1 MWQNEIFG
9 KTWPGKGSEW
19 KKNYSFS
26 LQRCIQNPVKHLRLS
41 ALQNCFHKELYRG
54 CLTRL
59 TKLLLLF
66 YFSLN
71 IDVGGHV
78 WVLSWSC
85 DLSWRER
92 STTGR
97 TTHGWQVKGEKPDKC
112 SEEYYDRRQQL
123 VLVAPIIIV
132 DRPGTVNTDGYL
144 DHWSTVMCKV
154 HWEFTRFH
162 WKSWFEV
169 KV

>member
-1 MWQNEIFG
+1 MKFLEKPDLEKVLNERRIIASHYRDVFRILSNIWDWVLCKTVFTKSSIADVWQ
-9 KTWPGKGSEW
+9 GSL
-19 KKNYSFS
+19 N
-26 LQRCIQNPVKHLRLS
+26 
-41 ALQNCFHKELYRG
+41 
-54 CLTRL
+54 
-59 TKLLLLF
+59 F

-71 IDVGGHV
+71 IDVDGHV
-78 WVLSWSC
+78 CVLSWSW

-92 STTGR
+92 NTTGR
-97 TTHGWQVKGEKPDKC
+97 TTHGWQVKGEKPDKY

-144 DHWSTVMCKV
+144 DDWSTVMCKV

-162 WKSWFEV
+162 WKSCFEV